1 MTLYK
6 WSQTASAD
14 ATADSTINWAEGQS
28 PSSVNDSARAMMAAT
43 AKYRDDI
50 AGGIT
55 TGGSATAY
63 TVASFQ
69 LLDTLAHLSN
79 QKIAFV
85 PHATNTNAAG
95 VDVTLNVDGL
105 GVKPIRMAPG
115 IAIPNGTL
123 VLGTP
128 YVVTYNHLDSAFY
141 LHNMTNPYS
150 IPLAAGMDYWGTTAP
165 NTSFAFPI
173 GQAISRATYATLFA
187 IVGTTYGSGDGSTT
201 FNLPD
206 KTGRVS
212 AMRESSA
219 TRLTSSYFGGAST
232 SLGAVGGGESV
243 TLTAAQIPSIT
254 SSANNS
260 ISVTSTVQTPQ
271 GGTMGATQG
280 GVQTTPINGTYA
292 SVTSTGANLITV
304 TSTNTSG

>member
-28 PSSVNDSARAMMAAT
+28 PSSVNDSARAMMGAT

-69 LLDTLAHLSN
+69 LFDTLAHLSN

-95 VDVTLNVDGL
+95 GDVTLNVDGL

-123 VLGTP
+123 ASALFNARYFDALTFE
-128 YVVTYNHLDSAFY
+128 HLNAPAVCCRVRSCDY
-141 LHNMTNPYS
+141 LHGN
-150 IPLAAGMDYWGTTAP
+150 
-165 NTSFAFPI
+165 
-173 GQAISRATYATLFA
+173 
-187 IVGTTYGSGDGSTT
+187 
-201 FNLPD
+201 
-206 KTGRVS
+206 
-212 AMRESSA
+212 
-219 TRLTSSYFGGAST
+219 
-232 SLGAVGGGESV
+232 
-243 TLTAAQIPSIT
+243 
-254 SSANNS
+254 
-260 ISVTSTVQTPQ
+260 
-271 GGTMGATQG
+271 
-280 GVQTTPINGTYA
+280 
-292 SVTSTGANLITV
+292 
-304 TSTNTSG
+304 